1 MMFHG
6 VLTSPRPLNAALGS
20 VRQGCICRDAVMI
33 HPPAS
38 IRHHR
43 SLCGMPAARRLRL
56 PPAAARSPASR
67 RAAAHPLSVAK
78 RGPCLMR
85 LKALAGLVAALC
97 RRPVPY
103 ASHITISLSVHFC
116 RVASPS
122 RRSHHHAHRFGLRDL
137 LGRNAPGRASPW
149 SLRSAEA
156 QPGQPSAPRVVPS
169 LTTRSSGSRGSCSG
183 WAASCWRIWLI
194 YGHSPVGFGGRC
206 RCGRL
211 CPTRYW
217 S

>member
-1 MMFHG
+1 
-6 VLTSPRPLNAALGS
+6 
-20 VRQGCICRDAVMI
+20 MI
-33 HPPAS
+33 HPLAS

-103 ASHITISLSVHFC
+103 ASHITVSLSAHLG

-122 RRSHHHAHRFGLRDL
+122 RRSNHHARRFGLRDL
-137 LGRNAPGRASPW
+137 LGHNAPGRASPW

-156 QPGQPSAPRVVPS
+156 KPGHPCAPCIVPS
-169 LTTRSSGSRGSCSG
+169 LTTCSSGPRGQYLMFPDVLS
-183 WAASCWRIWLI
+183 AR
-194 YGHSPVGFGGRC
+194 
-206 RCGRL
+206 GRL
-211 CPTRYW
+211 TQR
-217 S
+217 